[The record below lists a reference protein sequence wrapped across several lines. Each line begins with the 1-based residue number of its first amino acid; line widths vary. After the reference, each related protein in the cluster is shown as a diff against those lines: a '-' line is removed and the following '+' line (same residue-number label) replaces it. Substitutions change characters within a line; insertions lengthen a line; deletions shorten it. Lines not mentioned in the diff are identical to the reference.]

1 MEILYDVYKEI
12 INKVPDQMPETGGI
26 LWGHKCL
33 ITKVIFDV
41 GIKDNVQ
48 ICHYAPDVCKLNK
61 CLSVWLKQGI
71 ELYGLFHTHFFNVS
85 SLSQGDIAYIKQIL
99 LGMPEEKKWL
109 YFPIVVL
116 PDKKMVSY
124 RCSLDGDKLVVQDE
138 SISIVNCAENIT

>member
-26 LWGHKCL
+26 LGGHKCL

-71 ELYGLFHTHFFNVS
+71 ELYGLFHTHFFS
-85 SLSQGDIAYIKQIL
+85 SGIPNKICFIYAISPCESDDTL
-99 LGMPEEKKWL
+99 KKC
-109 YFPIVVL
+109 V
-116 PDKKMVSY
+116 
-124 RCSLDGDKLVVQDE
+124 
-138 SISIVNCAENIT
+138 